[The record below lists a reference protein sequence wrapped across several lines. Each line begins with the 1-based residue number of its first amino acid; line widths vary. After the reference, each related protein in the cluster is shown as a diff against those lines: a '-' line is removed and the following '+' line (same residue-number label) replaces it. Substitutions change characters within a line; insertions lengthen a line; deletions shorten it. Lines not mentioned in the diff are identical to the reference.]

1 MAKYVVMV
9 RDELGECERAFG
21 SPNLE
26 REYTYPSI
34 DWDNE
39 LDVEMFYTWQS
50 ALEQLLQEEWEKL
63 FGPESIVF
71 LERKF
76 SDMSLGEWG
85 RLGYDTSI

>member
-1 MAKYVVMV
+1 MAKYVVMI
-9 RDELGECERAFG
+9 RGECGEIERAFG

-26 REYTYPSI
+26 REYTYPAV

-50 ALEQLLQEEWEKL
+50 ALEELLQKEWEEL
-63 FGPESIVF
+63 FGPESMVF

-76 SDMSLGEWG
+76 SDMSLSEWSRYG
-85 RLGYDTSI
+85 FGC